1 MTTTRIRGG
10 RSLAL
15 MALTLALAG
24 ARPAGAYDIDSRGE
38 MRLGLRAYTAV
49 RVGTERIGGD
59 DNPLSWPVS
68 PAGHLR
74 QHRYFLQVDWEH
86 DLRRLSKE
94 SWGLLAPFRT
104 IDADTLKYTVQYRG
118 EWEGIYDYGPS
129 EYSNPGDTL
138 RKFRADL
145 PNVSAPDGTS
155 VVSRKLPPE
164 FIDRRVR
171 RLDRRARIRQRLFLA
186 YLDFEKG
193 PFFARIGRQI
203 LAWGETDIFRLMD
216 NINPL
221 DDSFGGFLIALDER
235 RVPLDMVR
243 ASWNFGSIGPMDGV
257 FLEGFVADGSTVS
270 QVPGTPAGSPWSPG
284 GIGRP
289 NTSIN
294 QTITVPDATDV
305 RGGARLVWTSW
316 DTTFTLAHYY
326 TYLDIPGSQF
336 RLPGRG
342 PNNTALPVFE
352 NPIAAYG
359 RYPRVP
365 ITGLSATFPVTQFYS
380 IVRTE
385 AAYFQGEPMSRQGQ
399 GRNRDSTGGP
409 GTPGYRRLT
418 RAGNMVGGVDPFLY
432 PGFYNL
438 SRENQFWGRVLQ
450 LDTFNVSLGF
460 DINRFIRWLNPTQT
474 FFISTQIF
482 YKHVFDSPGDLV
494 LPVPFRNIRVNPK
507 NDFIV
512 AGTPGCN
519 IKKNP
524 DGSVKSNKGCPS
536 EPRFFS
542 LADDRILQT
551 LLITTSYSGGRIVP
565 FYGMFYDWQGGIVFQ
580 PGVTL
585 VRDPF
590 RVTFDYSRI
599 EAAPTGQFGAARDR
613 DNVRFQVEYVF

>member
-1 MTTTRIRGG
+1 MATTRIGG
-10 RSLAL
+10 GFL
-15 MALTLALAG
+15 LALATLTLTLSPG
-24 ARPAGAYDIDSRGE
+24 VDRASAYDIDSRGE

-49 RVGTERIGGD
+49 RVGTERIGGK

-86 DLRRLSKE
+86 DLRRLAKD
-94 SWGLLAPFRT
+94 SWGLMAPFRAL
-104 IDADTLKYTVQYRG
+104 DADVLKYTIQYRG

-129 EYSNPGDTL
+129 EYSDPGGTS

-145 PNVSAPDGTS
+145 PNQPPTVERA
-155 VVSRKLPPE
+155 LPE
-164 FIDRRVR
+164 EYINRRVR
-171 RLDRRARIRQRLFLA
+171 RLNRRARIRQRLFLA
-186 YLDFEKG
+186 YFDFEKG

-203 LAWGETDIFRLMD
+203 LAWGETDVFRLLD

-243 ASWNFGSIGPMDGV
+243 ASWNFGDFGPFSDV
-257 FLEGFVADGSTVS
+257 FLEGFAAEGNVVA

-294 QTITVPDATDV
+294 QVVSVPDSTDI
-305 RGGARLVWTSW
+305 RGGARLVFTAS
-316 DTTFTLAHYY
+316 DITFTLAHYY
-326 TYLDIPGSQF
+326 TYLDIPGTQF
-336 RLPGRG
+336 RLPGSVPG
-342 PNNTALPVFE
+342 TFALPVFE
-352 NPIAAYG
+352 NPILAFA

-365 ITGLSATFPVTQFYS
+365 ITGLSGTFPLTQFYT
-380 IVRTE
+380 IVRGE
-385 AAYFQGEPMSRQGQ
+385 MAYFQGEPMSRQG
-399 GRNRDSTGGP
+399 TGNPADTAGAP
-409 GTPGYRRLT
+409 GTPGYRRLY
-418 RAGNMVGGVDPFLY
+418 RQGNFVGGVNPFVY
-432 PGFYNL
+432 PGLFNL
-438 SRENQFWGRVLQ
+438 QRQNQFWGRVLQ
-450 LDTFNVSLGF
+450 LDTFNVALGF

-474 FFISTQIF
+474 FFISTQVF
-482 YKHVFDSPGDLV
+482 YKHVFDSPGDVV
-494 LPVPFRNIRVNPK
+494 LPTPFRNLRAPK
-507 NDFIV
+507 SLPVVGN
-512 AGTPGCN
+512 PGCN
-519 IKKNP
+519 KHTNAN
-524 DGSVKSNKGCPS
+524 GEVKSKGCRAV
-536 EPRFFS
+536 PRFFALS
-542 LADDRILQT
+542 DDRILQT

-599 EAAPTGQFGAARDR
+599 EGPPTGQFGAARDR